1 MDWNGIPV
9 GNVFGVYNFA
19 VGICAD
25 GKYEET
31 ECETPDVIVL
41 RITIKDGDGDNVD
54 DVNNIG
60 DDSGKCDDSDDW
72 LVVVD
77 DVNDDDNNNDD
88 DVCVDSEKEG
98 GRGDITDDDEE
109 NNIDTA
115 TDEADDETVGVGG
128 A

>member
-9 GNVFGVYNFA
+9 GNVVGVDNFA

-25 GKYEET
+25 GRYEET

-41 RITIKDGDGDNVD
+41 RITIKDGDGDNAD

-60 DDSGKCDDSDDW
+60 DDSCDRCDGSDDW
-72 LVVVD
+72 PD
-77 DVNDDDNNNDD
+77 DDDDNDD
-88 DVCVDSEKEG
+88 AKYDVWIG
-98 GRGDITDDDEE
+98 GGGGDITDEDD
-109 NNIDTA
+109 DK
-115 TDEADDETVGVGG
+115 TVGVGG

>member
-9 GNVFGVYNFA
+9 GNVVGVDNFA

-25 GKYEET
+25 GRYEET

-41 RITIKDGDGDNVD
+41 SDGDNAY

-60 DDSGKCDDSDDW
+60 DDSGRWDDSDDW
-72 LVVVD
+72 P
-77 DVNDDDNNNDD
+77 NDDDDD
-88 DVCVDSEKEG
+88 DDAKYDVWIG
-98 GRGDITDDDEE
+98 GGGGDITDEDD
-109 NNIDTA
+109 DKTA
-115 TDEADDETVGVGG
+115 GVGG